1 MNYPLKISRL
11 RIIYNILA
19 RNNENWNAKMGG
31 KMIKYTNLFGVH
43 GVIGFPVRS
52 LIAVAHV
59 RDVAKAT
66 TLLVTK

>member
-1 MNYPLKISRL
+1 
-11 RIIYNILA
+11 
-19 RNNENWNAKMGG
+19 MGG